1 MSVPRE
7 TWNQMR
13 LLIFDLDGTLVDS
26 KLDLALSVNAMRTQM
41 GLAPLPT
48 EVITTY
54 IGHGVTNLVR
64 RALGEQGT
72 AERVQQGLTAFL
84 EYYGCH
90 LLDNTVVYPGVA
102 EALEELQGRNLA
114 VLTNKPDDFSRR
126 ILTGLGIARYF
137 PFIYG
142 GDSFAQK
149 KPDPVGVR
157 ELMSATNVST
167 RQTLMIGDSDT
178 DVLTGRNAGVWTCG
192 VTYGFGAHT
201 LASAP
206 PDFLIGD
213 LRELPPLLDGKGEQT
228 AEGSRQ

>member
-1 MSVPRE
+1 MPVPRE

-41 GLAPLPT
+41 GLALLPT
-48 EVITTY
+48 EVITSY
-54 IGHGVTNLVR
+54 IGHGVTSLVR

-72 AERVQQGLTAFL
+72 AERVQQGLKIFL
-84 EYYGCH
+84 EYYGRH
-90 LLDNTVVYPGVA
+90 LLDNTIVYPGVA
-102 EALEELQGRNLA
+102 EALVELQGRNLA

-126 ILTGLGIARYF
+126 ILTGLGIAGYF
-137 PFIYG
+137 GFICG
-142 GDSFAQK
+142 GNSFARK

-157 ELMSATNVST
+157 ELMSATNVSR

-213 LRELPPLLDGKGEQT
+213 LRELPRLLDGKGEQT